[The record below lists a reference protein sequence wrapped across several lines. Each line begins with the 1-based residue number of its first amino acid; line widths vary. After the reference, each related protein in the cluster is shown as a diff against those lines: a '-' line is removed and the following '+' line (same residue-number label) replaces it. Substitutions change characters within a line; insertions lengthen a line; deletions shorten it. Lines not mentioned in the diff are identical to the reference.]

1 MNQPESAAAPRTPRS
16 PAFLAALPERPLRT
30 LSELSGACELRA
42 GGVFAWD
49 SVRPVRAV

>member
-42 GGVFAWD
+42 GGVSARHG
-49 SVRPVRAV
+49 VRSAALV